1 MNTSTSRL
9 IRIILPRIITTSLT
23 GFLVD
28 FCLDYFSLELF
39 ISCPWVSLSNI
50 TLWIMWLMG
59 LALCLINS
67 TLWSHY
73 LNLEFLIAQSS
84 RRHLVTMK
92 SYSWFLFAKSSRSSP
107 DPLRKDRS
115 IFPVSKRSL
124 IISFFNY
131 YYLISHDRIAQK
143 SGVLPSNVCIFRIS
157 KQLSL
162 SSK

>member
-1 MNTSTSRL
+1 MNTSTSML

-59 LALCLINS
+59 VGC

-73 LNLEFLIAQSS
+73 LNLELWIAQSS
-84 RRHLVTMK
+84 RRHRVTMK

-124 IISFFNY
+124 IISFFSY

-157 KQLSL
+157 KQFSL

>member
-39 ISCPWVSLSNI
+39 ISCPLVSLSNI

-59 LALCLINS
+59 VGC

-73 LNLEFLIAQSS
+73 LNLELLIAQSS
-84 RRHLVTMK
+84 RRHRVTMK

-124 IISFFNY
+124 IISFFSY

-157 KQLSL
+157 KQFSL

>member
-59 LALCLINS
+59 VGC

-73 LNLEFLIAQSS
+73 LNLELLIAQSS
-84 RRHLVTMK
+84 RRHRVTMK

-124 IISFFNY
+124 IISFFSY

-157 KQLSL
+157 KQFSL

>member
-1 MNTSTSRL
+1 MNTSTSML

-59 LALCLINS
+59 VGC

-73 LNLEFLIAQSS
+73 LNLELIIAQSS
-84 RRHLVTMK
+84 RRHRVTMK

-107 DPLRKDRS
+107 DPFRKDRS

-124 IISFFNY
+124 IISFFSY

-157 KQLSL
+157 KQFSL

>member
-1 MNTSTSRL
+1 MNTSTSML

-28 FCLDYFSLELF
+28 FCLDYFSLELS

-59 LALCLINS
+59 VGC

-73 LNLEFLIAQSS
+73 LNLELWIAQSS
-84 RRHLVTMK
+84 RRHRVTMK

-124 IISFFNY
+124 IISFFSY

-157 KQLSL
+157 KQFSL

>member
-28 FCLDYFSLELF
+28 FSLDYFSLELF

-59 LALCLINS
+59 VGC

-73 LNLEFLIAQSS
+73 LNLELLIAQSS
-84 RRHLVTMK
+84 RRHRVTMK

-124 IISFFNY
+124 IISFFSY

-157 KQLSL
+157 KQFSL

>member
-28 FCLDYFSLELF
+28 FSLDYFSLELF

-59 LALCLINS
+59 VCC

-73 LNLEFLIAQSS
+73 LNLELLIAQSS
-84 RRHLVTMK
+84 RRHRVTMK

-124 IISFFNY
+124 IISFFSY

-157 KQLSL
+157 KQFSL